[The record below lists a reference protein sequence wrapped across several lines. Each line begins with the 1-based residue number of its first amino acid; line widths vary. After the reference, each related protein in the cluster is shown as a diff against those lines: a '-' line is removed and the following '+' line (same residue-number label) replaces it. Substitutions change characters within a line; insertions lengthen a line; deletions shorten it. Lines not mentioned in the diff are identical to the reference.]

1 MRSSVINRA
10 AVVLSLVLA
19 AARLAAQPTTVILVR
34 HAEKAAS
41 PATDPPLTAAGGQRA
56 MDLAAALAD
65 ARVGTIITTQ
75 YQRTRATAKPLAQA
89 AGKTPIELMAAPELR
104 EHAEEVAATVRSR
117 PAGETVVVVGHS
129 NTLPVIIAAL
139 GGPQI
144 PNICETQYGGMYILE
159 LSASGPARLIRA
171 TYGAPDPPAEPNCSR
186 TMR

>member
-1 MRSSVINRA
+1 MRSSRFNRSA
-10 AVVLSLVLA
+10 LVLSLALA
-19 AARLAAQPTTVILVR
+19 AARLSAQPTTVILVR

-41 PATDPPLTAAGGQRA
+41 PATDPPLTSAGEQRA
-56 MDLAAALAD
+56 KDLAAALAD

-89 AGKTPIELMAAPELR
+89 AGKTPIELMAVPELR

-117 PAGETVVVVGHS
+117 PAGETVLVVGHS

-144 PNICETQYGGMYILE
+144 PNICETQYGGMFILE
-159 LSASGPARLIRA
+159 LSANGPSRLIRA
-171 TYGAPDPPAEPNCSR
+171 TYGAADPPDTSNCNR